1 MMMETDKEKKIHPA
15 EIFLEALGI
24 PTFSCWV
31 EFPSGQWVEHPV
43 FGRRGSMADALDQFR
58 DLLPKFRAW
67 NADERG
73 IHFAANGAWP
83 VIVVDDVCREGI
95 QEMKRE
101 GYEPAA
107 IVMTSLPGNY
117 QAWVKWGGELTSPEN
132 CYAVSRMM
140 NQRWGD
146 RGAIGVNHRGRLPGF
161 TTPKYLTATGQH
173 PFVRLVEASGQIARR
188 ADDLA
193 KMEED
198 LPAKA
203 SLPQNQKRGPGRTL
217 SAVGDYPPLE
227 PLSDINLTPWER
239 AKKEFADP
247 DASRRDW
254 RAVAALLRR
263 GWQPREI
270 AEMMRRD
277 PEIGRRKPKHQE
289 DYILRTVW
297 KCYHYVYGVEIDFIS
312 R

>member
-1 MMMETDKEKKIHPA
+1 
-15 EIFLEALGI
+15 
-24 PTFSCWV
+24 
-31 EFPSGQWVEHPV
+31 
-43 FGRRGSMADALDQFR
+43 
-58 DLLPKFRAW
+58 
-67 NADERG
+67 
-73 IHFAANGAWP
+73 
-83 VIVVDDVCREGI
+83 
-95 QEMKRE
+95 
-101 GYEPAA
+101 
-107 IVMTSLPGNY
+107 
-117 QAWVKWGGELTSPEN
+117 
-132 CYAVSRMM
+132 
-140 NQRWGD
+140 
-146 RGAIGVNHRGRLPGF
+146 
-161 TTPKYLTATGQH
+161 
-173 PFVRLVEASGQIARR
+173 VRLVEASGQIARR

-254 RAVAALLRR
+254 RAVAFLLRK
-263 GWQPREI
+263 GFSPREV

-277 PEIGRRKPKHQE
+277 PEVARRKPKHQE

-297 KCYHYVYGVEIDFIS
+297 KCWGYLFGEEIDFIS